1 MAHVLKVST
10 QDGSVGLLGFESQ
23 QDIYSFTY
31 DETWRARE
39 AAFPLSP
46 HIPLLDARPKVGAV
60 HRFLANLLPEGRALE
75 VASVMYQM
83 SKDNTF
89 GLVHVLG
96 REPVGALSFM
106 GMAQEAASGEDGAEP
121 AETEYTAVE
130 ENDAL
135 PVRRVVP
142 NEELSER
149 IRRRDEIPFPVWDRK
164 LRLSVAGFQDKLQV
178 LVEGESLSLVDGGP
192 ISSTHILKPESLNP
206 VSAFMVAN
214 EHYCMTLAASI
225 GLPTATVQIRRIPEP
240 ILLIERFDREV
251 ELDPADGVTALRVR
265 RTHIIDGCQALDLP
279 VNLKYERN
287 FGNAQAVRDI
297 REGASF
303 EKLFALEPHLE
314 NPAHGRRVM
323 LRWALFQLF
332 IGNSDAHGKNLSFH
346 VRPAGLS
353 PAPFYDLVSVNA
365 YGEAVE
371 QDMALAY
378 GDAFRLDDVTAF
390 ELAYFAQCT
399 GTPRTLVARELTRM
413 ARAITRVAG
422 TLAQSE
428 VYVGEERGMVK
439 RIHDFVT
446 VQVGKLMQLAPE
458 VPRIDQS
465 LL

>member
-206 VSAFMVAN
+206 ASAFMVAN

-314 NPAHGRRVM
+314 NPAHARQIM

>member
-46 HIPLLDARPKVGAV
+46 HIPLSDARPKVGAV

-206 VSAFMVAN
+206 ASAFMVAN

>member
-206 VSAFMVAN
+206 ASAFMVAN

>member
-1 MAHVLKVST
+1 MAHVLNVST
-10 QDGSVGLLGFESQ
+10 QDGWVGQIGFESQ

-31 DETWRARE
+31 DEHWQAKE

-46 HIPLLDARPKVGAV
+46 HIPLSGEPPKLGTV
-60 HRFLANLLPEGRALE
+60 HRFLSNLLPEGRALE

-89 GLVHVLG
+89 GLVHILG
-96 REPVGALSFM
+96 KEPVGALSFTALARE
-106 GMAQEAASGEDGAEP
+106 GAPGESGAEASE
-121 AETEYTAVE
+121 AERTAVE
-130 ENDAL
+130 EKDAP
-135 PVRRVVP
+135 PVRRIVL

-206 VSAFMVAN
+206 ASAFMVAN
-214 EHYCMTLAASI
+214 EHFCMTLAASI
-225 GLPTATVQIRRIPEP
+225 GLPTAAVQIRRIPEP

-251 ELDPADGVTALRVR
+251 EVDPADGVTALRVR
-265 RTHIIDGCQALDLP
+265 RTHVIDGCQALDLP
-279 VNLKYERN
+279 VSLKYERN

-303 EKLFALEPHLE
+303 EKLFALDPHLE
-314 NPAHGRRVM
+314 NPAHARQIM

-365 YGEAVE
+365 YGDVVE

-378 GDAFRLDDVTAF
+378 GDAFRLEEITAF
-390 ELAYFAQCT
+390 ELAYFAQRT
-399 GTPRTLVARELTRM
+399 GTPRPFLARELTRM
-413 ARAITRVAG
+413 AHAITRVAG
-422 TLAQSE
+422 DLAQSE
-428 VYVGEERGMVK
+428 VYVGEERVLVG
-439 RIHDFVT
+439 RIRDFVT
-446 VQVGKLMQLAPE
+446 VQVDKLMQLAPK
-458 VPRIDQS
+458 VPKIDQS

>member
-46 HIPLLDARPKVGAV
+46 HIPLLDARPKGGAV

-206 VSAFMVAN
+206 ASAFMVAN

>member
-206 VSAFMVAN
+206 ASAFMVAN

-446 VQVGKLMQLAPE
+446 VQVGNWRQ
-458 VPRIDQS
+458 RCQGS
-465 LL
+465 TSRCCRTR

>member
-23 QDIYSFTY
+23 QDVYSFTY

-206 VSAFMVAN
+206 ASAFMVAN

>member
-46 HIPLLDARPKVGAV
+46 HIPLLDARPKGGAV

-178 LVEGESLSLVDGGP
+178 LVEGESLSLVDGCP
-192 ISSTHILKPESLNP
+192 ISSTHILKPESLNRA
-206 VSAFMVAN
+206 SAFMVAN

-399 GTPRTLVARELTRM
+399 GMPRTLVARELTRM

>member
-1 MAHVLKVST
+1 MAHVLNVST

-31 DETWRARE
+31 DETWQARE
-39 AAFPLSP
+39 AAFALSP
-46 HIPLLDARPKVGAV
+46 HIPLSREQPKLGTV

-89 GLVHVLG
+89 GLVHILG
-96 REPVGALSFM
+96 KEPVGALSFT
-106 GMAQEAASGEDGAEP
+106 ATAKKAVPVEDGVEP
-121 AETEYTAVE
+121 VEAEYTAAE
-130 ENDAL
+130 EEDA
-135 PVRRVVP
+135 PSVRRIVP

-206 VSAFMVAN
+206 ASAFMVAN

-225 GLPTATVQIRRIPEP
+225 GLPTAAVEIRRIPEP
-240 ILLIERFDREV
+240 ILLIKRFDREV
-251 ELDPADGVTALRVR
+251 ELDPADDVTALRVR
-265 RTHIIDGCQALDLP
+265 RTHVIDGCQALDLP
-279 VNLKYERN
+279 VSLKYERN

-303 EKLFALEPHLE
+303 EKLFTLEPHLE
-314 NPAHGRRVM
+314 NPAHARQIM

-353 PAPFYDLVSVNA
+353 PAPFYDLVSVNV
-365 YGEAVE
+365 YGDAVE

-378 GDAFRLDDVTAF
+378 GDAFRLEEVTAF
-390 ELAYFAQCT
+390 ELACFAQCT
-399 GTPRTLVARELTRM
+399 GTPRPLLARELTRM
-413 ARAITRVAG
+413 AQAITRVAG
-422 TLAQSE
+422 DLAQSE
-428 VYVGEERGMVK
+428 VYVGEERALVE

-446 VQVGKLMQLAPE
+446 VQVGKLIQLARE
-458 VPRIDQS
+458 VPRIDRS

>member
-1 MAHVLKVST
+1 MVHVLSVST
-10 QDGSVGLLGFESQ
+10 QDGPVGQLGFESH
-23 QDIYSFTY
+23 QDVYSFKY
-31 DETWRARE
+31 DEAWQARE

-46 HIPLLDARPKVGAV
+46 HIPLTGDQPKLGTV

-89 GLVHVLG
+89 GLMHILG
-96 REPVGALSFM
+96 KEPVGALSFTAA
-106 GMAQEAASGEDGAEP
+106 AQNAVAGEKGAVNAEA
-121 AETEYTAVE
+121 EYTADQE
-130 ENDAL
+130 KDAP

-142 NEELSER
+142 ADELSDR

-178 LVEGESLSLVDGGP
+178 LVEGDSISLVDGGP

-206 VSAFMVAN
+206 TSAFMVAN

-225 GLPTATVQIRRIPEP
+225 GLPTAAVQIRRIPEP
-240 ILLIERFDREV
+240 ILLIERFDRQV

-265 RTHIIDGCQALDLP
+265 RTHVIDGCQALDLP
-279 VNLKYERN
+279 VSLKYERN
-287 FGNAQAVRDI
+287 FGNAPAVRDI

-303 EKLFALEPHLE
+303 EKLFSLERHLE
-314 NPAHGRRVM
+314 NPAQARQVM

-353 PAPFYDLVSVNA
+353 PAPFYDLVSVNV
-365 YGEAVE
+365 YGDAVE

-378 GDAFRLDDVTAF
+378 GDAFRLDEITAF
-390 ELAYFAQCT
+390 ELAYFAKST
-399 GTPRTLVARELTRM
+399 GTPRPFLARELTRM
-413 ARAITRVAG
+413 ALAIKRVSG
-422 TLAQSE
+422 ELSRSE
-428 VYVGEERGMVK
+428 VYVGEERGLVK

-446 VQVGKLMQLAPE
+446 VQVDKLMRLAPE
-458 VPRIDQS
+458 VPRVDRS

>member
-206 VSAFMVAN
+206 ASAFMVAN

-399 GTPRTLVARELTRM
+399 GMPRTLVARELTRM

>member
-1 MAHVLKVST
+1 
-10 QDGSVGLLGFESQ
+10 
-23 QDIYSFTY
+23 
-31 DETWRARE
+31 
-39 AAFPLSP
+39 
-46 HIPLLDARPKVGAV
+46 
-60 HRFLANLLPEGRALE
+60 
-75 VASVMYQM
+75 M

-206 VSAFMVAN
+206 ASAFMVAN

>member
-1 MAHVLKVST
+1 MAHVLNVST
-10 QDGSVGLLGFESQ
+10 QDGPVGQLGFESQ

-31 DETWRARE
+31 DENWQARE

-46 HIPLLDARPKVGAV
+46 HIPLSGERPKLGTV

-75 VASVMYQM
+75 VASVMYRM

-89 GLVHVLG
+89 GLVHILG
-96 REPVGALSFM
+96 KEPVGALSFT
-106 GMAQEAASGEDGAEP
+106 AAPKKVASGEDGAESTD
-121 AETEYTAVE
+121 AERTAAE
-130 ENDAL
+130 ENDAP

-178 LVEGESLSLVDGGP
+178 LIEGESLSLVDGGP

-206 VSAFMVAN
+206 ASAFMVAN

-225 GLPTATVQIRRIPEP
+225 GLPTAAVEIRRIPEP
-240 ILLIERFDREV
+240 ILLIKRFDREV

-265 RTHIIDGCQALDLP
+265 RTHIIDGCQGLDLP
-279 VNLKYERN
+279 VSLKYERN

-314 NPAHGRRVM
+314 NPAHARQIM

-365 YGEAVE
+365 YGNAVE

-378 GDAFRLDDVTAF
+378 GDAFRLEEVTAF
-390 ELAYFAQCT
+390 ELAYFAQRT
-399 GTPRTLVARELTRM
+399 GTPRPLLARELTRM
-413 ARAITRVAG
+413 AHAITRVAG
-422 TLAQSE
+422 DLAQSE
-428 VYVGEERGMVK
+428 VYMGEERGLVG
-439 RIHDFVT
+439 RIRDFTT
-446 VQVGKLMQLAPE
+446 VQVGKLLRLAPE
-458 VPRIDQS
+458 LPRIDQS
-465 LL
+465 RL

>member
-89 GLVHVLG
+89 GLVYVLG

-206 VSAFMVAN
+206 ASAFMVAN

>member
-1 MAHVLKVST
+1 MAHVLNVST
-10 QDGSVGLLGFESQ
+10 QDGSVGQLGFESQ

-31 DETWRARE
+31 DETWQTRE
-39 AAFPLSP
+39 TAFALSP
-46 HIPLLDARPKVGAV
+46 HIPLSGEQPKLGTV

-89 GLVHVLG
+89 GLVHILG
-96 REPVGALSFM
+96 KEPVGALSFT
-106 GMAQEAASGEDGAEP
+106 ATAKKAVPVADGVEP
-121 AETEYTAVE
+121 AEAEYTAAE
-130 ENDAL
+130 EEDAP
-135 PVRRVVP
+135 PVRRIVP

-206 VSAFMVAN
+206 ASAFMVAN

-225 GLPTATVQIRRIPEP
+225 GLPTAAVEIRRIPEP
-240 ILLIERFDREV
+240 ILLIKRFDREV
-251 ELDPADGVTALRVR
+251 ELDPADSLTALRVR
-265 RTHIIDGCQALDLP
+265 RTHVIDGCQALDLP
-279 VNLKYERN
+279 VSLKYERN

-303 EKLFALEPHLE
+303 EKLFALEPYLE
-314 NPAHGRRVM
+314 NPAHARQIM

-346 VRPAGLS
+346 GRPAGLS
-353 PAPFYDLVSVNA
+353 PAPFYDLVSVNV
-365 YGEAVE
+365 YGDAVE

-378 GDAFRLDDVTAF
+378 GDAFRLEELTAF
-390 ELAYFAQCT
+390 ELACFAQCT
-399 GTPRTLVARELTRM
+399 GTPRPLLARELTRM
-413 ARAITRVAG
+413 AHAITRVAG
-422 TLAQSE
+422 ALAQSE
-428 VYVGEERGMVK
+428 VYVGEERALVE
-439 RIHDFVT
+439 RIRDFVT
-446 VQVGKLMQLAPE
+446 VQVGKLMQLARE
-458 VPRIDQS
+458 VPRIDRS

>member
-192 ISSTHILKPESLNP
+192 ISSTHILKPESLNRA
-206 VSAFMVAN
+206 SAFMVAN

>member
-1 MAHVLKVST
+1 MAHVLNVST
-10 QDGSVGLLGFESQ
+10 QDGSVGQLGFESQ

-31 DETWRARE
+31 DETWQARE
-39 AAFPLSP
+39 VAFPLSP
-46 HIPLLDARPKVGAV
+46 HIPLSGERPKLGTV

-89 GLVHVLG
+89 GLVNILG
-96 REPVGALSFM
+96 KEPVGALSFT
-106 GMAQEAASGEDGAEP
+106 AAAKEVAPGEDGAEP
-121 AETEYTAVE
+121 TEAGHTAAEEK
-130 ENDAL
+130 DAP
-135 PVRRVVP
+135 PVRRVVL

-206 VSAFMVAN
+206 ASAFMVAN

-225 GLPTATVQIRRIPEP
+225 GLPTAAVEIRRIPEP
-240 ILLIERFDREV
+240 ILLIKRFDREV
-251 ELDPADGVTALRVR
+251 ELDPANGVTALRVR

-279 VNLKYERN
+279 VSLKYERN

-303 EKLFALEPHLE
+303 EKLFALESHLE
-314 NPAHGRRVM
+314 NPAHARQIM

-353 PAPFYDLVSVNA
+353 PAPFYDLVSVNV
-365 YGEAVE
+365 YGGSVE

-378 GDAFRLDDVTAF
+378 GDAFQLEEVTAF
-390 ELAYFAQCT
+390 ELAYFAQRT
-399 GTPRTLVARELTRM
+399 GTPRPLLARELTRM
-413 ARAITRVAG
+413 ASAITRVAG
-422 TLAQSE
+422 DLAQSE
-428 VYVGEERGMVK
+428 VYVGEERGLVA
-439 RIHDFVT
+439 RVRDFVT